1 MVVHVLEWI
10 DKFVK
15 DEGGDTQVEFAVL
28 STGVTVTICVVLKTL
43 FRAFT

>member
-1 MVVHVLEWI
+1 MVVYVLEWI

-15 DEGGDTQVEFAVL
+15 DEGGDTQVEFAAL
-28 STGVTVTICVVLKTL
+28 STGATVTIYVVLKTL

>member
-1 MVVHVLEWI
+1 MVVYVLEWI

-15 DEGGDTQVEFAVL
+15 DEGGDTQVEIAAL
-28 STGVTVTICVVLKTL
+28 STGVTVTIYAVLITL